1 MTPGS
6 QKPFLKTFAQ
16 ALKRDSVT
24 KINVDSYST
33 KKGYILHFCKKSS
46 SIKFFDSPQYDTP
59 GSQLFKLLNLN
70 YSAEPIV
77 QWPRQFRIMKK
88 KNKTGGRKSRG
99 TIPLSTEYK
108 LSFTVLQHF
117 NSLL

>member
-6 QKPFLKTFAQ
+6 QQPFLKTFAQ

-33 KKGYILHFCKKSS
+33 KKGYILHFCKKSYR
-46 SIKFFDSPQYDTP
+46 INFFYSPQYDIP
-59 GSQLFKLLNLN
+59 GSQIFQLLNLN

-77 QWPRQFRIMKK
+77 QWPRQVRIM
-88 KNKTGGRKSRG
+88 KNKTGVRKSRG
-99 TIPLSTEYK
+99 TIPLSTENK
-108 LSFTVLQHF
+108 LSFTVL
-117 NSLL
+117 

>member
-1 MTPGS
+1 MWIHI
-6 QKPFLKTFAQ
+6 L
-16 ALKRDSVT
+16 LKRAT
-24 KINVDSYST
+24 FCIFA
-33 KKGYILHFCKKSS
+33 KKVLVLN
-46 SIKFFDSPQYDTP
+46 FFDSPQYDTP

-70 YSAEPIV
+70 YSAKPIV